1 MRSSVSHLVD
11 NSKQKG
17 GALAARVTPM
27 HRMRVRSTNI
37 TASDRFASSTLR
49 HLLPVLSVVLVLI
62 AGALL
67 SQAALP
73 SSTPVS
79 STTPAW
85 HSTSLPVDQ
94 GLYGTGRG
102 YRTIQTIAC
111 PSSTTCLAGG
121 GSAKGAV
128 LLTTSNAGATW
139 HSTSLPVD
147 HGLRSTKDSTGI
159 RVITCPS
166 STTCLAGGYDTKGAL
181 LLGGPNPAGNT
192 LESKLIYFGGVVVIL
207 LIAGV
212 MTVILWRRRVRRD
225 AVAARTS
232 A

>member
-27 HRMRVRSTNI
+27 HRMRGRATNI
-37 TASDRFASSTLR
+37 TTSDRFASSALR

-62 AGALL
+62 PGALL

-85 HSTSLPVDQ
+85 HSTSLPVD
-94 GLYGTGRG
+94 
-102 YRTIQTIAC
+102 
-111 PSSTTCLAGG
+111 
-121 GSAKGAV
+121 
-128 LLTTSNAGATW
+128 
-139 HSTSLPVD
+139 
-147 HGLRSTKDSTGI
+147 HGLRRLKTPQG
-159 RVITCPS
+159 
-166 STTCLAGGYDTKGAL
+166 
-181 LLGGPNPAGNT
+181 
-192 LESKLIYFGGVVVIL
+192 
-207 LIAGV
+207 
-212 MTVILWRRRVRRD
+212 
-225 AVAARTS
+225 S